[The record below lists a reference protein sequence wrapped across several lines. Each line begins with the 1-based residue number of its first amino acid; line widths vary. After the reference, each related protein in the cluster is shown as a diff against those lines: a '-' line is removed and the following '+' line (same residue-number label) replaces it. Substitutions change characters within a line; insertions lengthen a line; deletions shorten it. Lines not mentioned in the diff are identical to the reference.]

1 MKVELKEIVDQLTE
15 AIDLKP
21 GYKVS
26 ALIDTDNND
35 KLCGWMIVQE
45 SEDGTV
51 KPVDGTKF
59 NNLKELLKAYVCEL
73 PQ

>member
-26 ALIDTDNND
+26 ALIDTDNGD
-35 KLCGWMIVQE
+35 KLCGWMIVQK
-45 SEDGTV
+45 SEDGSVT
-51 KPVDGTKF
+51 PVDGTKF
-59 NNLKELLKAYVCEL
+59 NNLKELLKAYMCKL

>member
-1 MKVELKEIVDQLTE
+1 MKVELKEIVDQFTE
-15 AIDLKP
+15 AIELKP

-51 KPVDGTKF
+51 IPVDGTKF

>member
-1 MKVELKEIVDQLTE
+1 MKIELKEIVDQLTE
-15 AIDLKP
+15 AIELKP

-45 SEDGTV
+45 SEDGTIT
-51 KPVDGTKF
+51 PVDGTKF
-59 NNLKELLKAYVCEL
+59 NNLKELLEAYVCEL
-73 PQ
+73 LQ

>member
-1 MKVELKEIVDQLTE
+1 MKIELKEIVDQLTE
-15 AIDLKP
+15 AIELKL

-45 SEDGTV
+45 SEDGTLT
-51 KPVDGTKF
+51 PVDGTKF
-59 NNLKELLKAYVCEL
+59 NNLKELLEAYMREL
-73 PQ
+73 P

>member
-26 ALIDTDNND
+26 ALIDTDNGD

-51 KPVDGTKF
+51 TPVDGTKF

>member
-1 MKVELKEIVDQLTE
+1 MKIELKEIVDQLTE
-15 AIDLKP
+15 AIELKP

-35 KLCGWMIVQE
+35 KLCGWMIVHE
-45 SEDGTV
+45 SEDGTIT
-51 KPVDGTKF
+51 PVDGTKF
-59 NNLKELLKAYVCEL
+59 NNLKELLKAYMCKL

>member
-15 AIDLKP
+15 AIELKP

-45 SEDGTV
+45 SEDGTIA
-51 KPVDGTKF
+51 PVDGTKF
-59 NNLKELLKAYVCEL
+59 NNLKELLEAYVCEL

>member
-1 MKVELKEIVDQLTE
+1 MKIELKEIVDQLTE
-15 AIDLKP
+15 AIELKP

-26 ALIDTDNND
+26 ALIDTENSD

-45 SEDGTV
+45 SEDGTIT
-51 KPVDGTKF
+51 PVDGTKF
-59 NNLKELLKAYVCEL
+59 NNLKELLEAYVCEL

>member
-15 AIDLKP
+15 AIELKP

-35 KLCGWMIVQE
+35 KLCGWIIVQE
-45 SEDGTV
+45 SEDGTIA
-51 KPVDGTKF
+51 PVDGTKF
-59 NNLKELLKAYVCEL
+59 NNLKELLEAYVCEL

>member
-15 AIDLKP
+15 AIELKP

-45 SEDGTV
+45 SEDGTIT
-51 KPVDGTKF
+51 PVDGTKF
-59 NNLKELLKAYVCEL
+59 NNLKELLEAYVCEL
-73 PQ
+73 SQ

>member
-15 AIDLKP
+15 AIELKP

-35 KLCGWMIVQE
+35 NLCGWMIVQE
-45 SEDGTV
+45 SE
-51 KPVDGTKF
+51 DGTKF
-59 NNLKELLKAYVCEL
+59 NNLKELLKAYMCKL

>member
-26 ALIDTDNND
+26 ALIDTDNGD

-45 SEDGTV
+45 SEDGSVT
-51 KPVDGTKF
+51 PIDGTKF
-59 NNLKELLKAYVCEL
+59 NNLKELLEAYMCEL

>member
-15 AIDLKP
+15 AIELKP

-35 KLCGWMIVQE
+35 NLCGWMIVQE
-45 SEDGTV
+45 SEDGT
-51 KPVDGTKF
+51 KF
-59 NNLKELLKAYVCEL
+59 NNLKELLEAYMREL
-73 PQ
+73 P

>member
-15 AIDLKP
+15 AIELKP

-35 KLCGWMIVQE
+35 KLCGWMIVQK
-45 SEDGTV
+45 SEDGSVT
-51 KPVDGTKF
+51 PVDGKKF
-59 NNLKELLKAYVCEL
+59 NNLKELLRAYVCEL

>member
-26 ALIDTDNND
+26 ALIDTDNGD
-35 KLCGWMIVQE
+35 KLCGWMIVQKF
-45 SEDGTV
+45 EDGSVT
-51 KPVDGTKF
+51 PVDGTKF
-59 NNLKELLKAYVCEL
+59 NNLKELLKAYMCKL

>member
-1 MKVELKEIVDQLTE
+1 MKIELKEIVDQLTE

-26 ALIDTDNND
+26 ALIDTDNGD

-45 SEDGTV
+45 SEDGKVT
-51 KPVDGTKF
+51 PVDGTKF
-59 NNLKELLKAYVCEL
+59 NNLKELLKAYMCKL

>member
-15 AIDLKP
+15 AIELKP

-45 SEDGTV
+45 SEDGTIT
-51 KPVDGTKF
+51 PVDGTKF
-59 NNLKELLKAYVCEL
+59 NNLKELLEAYVCEL

>member
-1 MKVELKEIVDQLTE
+1 MKIELKEIVDQLTE
-15 AIDLKP
+15 AIELKP

-26 ALIDTDNND
+26 ALIDTDNGY
-35 KLCGWMIVQE
+35 KLCGWMIVQKY
-45 SEDGTV
+45 EDGTV

-59 NNLKELLKAYVCEL
+59 NNLKELLEAYMCKL

>member
-1 MKVELKEIVDQLTE
+1 MKIELKDIVDQLTE
-15 AIDLKP
+15 AIELKP

-35 KLCGWMIVQE
+35 KLCGWMIVRE
-45 SEDGTV
+45 SEDGTI

-59 NNLKELLKAYVCEL
+59 NNLKELLEAYMREL
-73 PQ
+73 P

>member
-1 MKVELKEIVDQLTE
+1 MKIELKEIVDQLTE
-15 AIDLKP
+15 AIELKP

-45 SEDGTV
+45 SEDGTIT
-51 KPVDGTKF
+51 PVDGTKF
-59 NNLKELLKAYVCEL
+59 NNLKELLEAYVCEL
-73 PQ
+73 SQ

>member
-26 ALIDTDNND
+26 ALIDTDNGD
-35 KLCGWMIVQE
+35 KLCGWMIVQK
-45 SEDGTV
+45 SEDGSVT
-51 KPVDGTKF
+51 PVDGTKF
-59 NNLKELLKAYVCEL
+59 NNLKELIKAYVCEL

>member
-21 GYKVS
+21 SYKVS
-26 ALIDTDNND
+26 ALIDTDNGD
-35 KLCGWMIVQE
+35 KLCGWMIVQK

-51 KPVDGTKF
+51 TPVDGTKF

>member
-15 AIDLKP
+15 AIELKP

-35 KLCGWMIVQE
+35 KLSGWMIVQE
-45 SEDGTV
+45 SEDGTIT
-51 KPVDGTKF
+51 PVDGTKF
-59 NNLKELLKAYVCEL
+59 NNLKELLEAYVCEL

>member
-1 MKVELKEIVDQLTE
+1 MKIELKEIVDQLTE
-15 AIDLKP
+15 AIGLKP

-35 KLCGWMIVQE
+35 KLCGWMIVQK
-45 SEDGTV
+45 SEDGTIT
-51 KPVDGTKF
+51 PVDGKKF
-59 NNLKELLKAYVCEL
+59 NNLKELIEAYMCEL

>member
-15 AIDLKP
+15 AIELKP

-26 ALIDTDNND
+26 ALIDIDNND

-51 KPVDGTKF
+51 TPVDGTKF
-59 NNLKELLKAYVCEL
+59 NNLKELLKAYICEL
-73 PQ
+73 P

>member
-15 AIDLKP
+15 AIELKP

-26 ALIDTDNND
+26 ALIDTDNSD

-45 SEDGTV
+45 SEDGTIT
-51 KPVDGTKF
+51 PVDGTKF
-59 NNLKELLKAYVCEL
+59 NNLKELLEAYVCEL

>member
-1 MKVELKEIVDQLTE
+1 MKVELKEIVDQLSE
-15 AIDLKP
+15 AIELKP

-45 SEDGTV
+45 SEDGTIT
-51 KPVDGTKF
+51 PVDGTKF
-59 NNLKELLKAYVCEL
+59 NNLKELLEAYVCEL

>member
-1 MKVELKEIVDQLTE
+1 MKIELKEIVDQLTE
-15 AIDLKP
+15 AIELKP
-21 GYKVS
+21 RYKVS

-51 KPVDGTKF
+51 TPVDGTKF
-59 NNLKELLKAYVCEL
+59 NNLKELLKAYMYKL

>member
-1 MKVELKEIVDQLTE
+1 MKIELKDIVDQLTE

-26 ALIDTDNND
+26 ALIDTDNGD

-51 KPVDGTKF
+51 RPVDGTKF
-59 NNLKELLKAYVCEL
+59 NNLKELLKAYV
-73 PQ
+73 

>member
-26 ALIDTDNND
+26 ALIDTDNGD
-35 KLCGWMIVQE
+35 KLCGWMIVQK
-45 SEDGTV
+45 SEDGSVT
-51 KPVDGTKF
+51 PVDGTKF

>member
-15 AIDLKP
+15 AIELKP

-35 KLCGWMIVQE
+35 KLCGWMIVQK
-45 SEDGTV
+45 SEDGSVT
-51 KPVDGTKF
+51 PVDSTKF

>member
-26 ALIDTDNND
+26 ALIDTDNGD
-35 KLCGWMIVQE
+35 KLCGWMIVQK

-51 KPVDGTKF
+51 IPVDGTKF
-59 NNLKELLKAYVCEL
+59 NNLKELLKTYICEL
-73 PQ
+73 P

>member
-1 MKVELKEIVDQLTE
+1 MKIELKEIVDQLTE
-15 AIDLKP
+15 AIELKL

-26 ALIDTDNND
+26 ALIDTDNGD

-45 SEDGTV
+45 SEDGAV

-59 NNLKELLKAYVCEL
+59 NNLKELLEAYMCEL

>member
-26 ALIDTDNND
+26 ALIDTDNGD
-35 KLCGWMIVQE
+35 KLCGQMIVQK
-45 SEDGTV
+45 SEDGSVT
-51 KPVDGTKF
+51 PVDGTKF

>member
-15 AIDLKP
+15 AIELKP

-26 ALIDTDNND
+26 ALIDTDNSD

-45 SEDGTV
+45 SEDGTIT
-51 KPVDGTKF
+51 PVDRTKF
-59 NNLKELLKAYVCEL
+59 NNLKELLEAYVCEL